1 MHVACLVWYAEYSTR
16 FFYSPFSILL
26 FHHSFTTFL
35 LLHLLALHCIT
46 VTKICVSF
54 TCKQFLA
61 FWQLFCL
68 MQGLGD
74 GVYKYLQI
82 LVFF

>member
-16 FFYSPFSILL
+16 FFIPLFHPPFPPLFYNFSPPPFSPTL
-26 FHHSFTTFL
+26 HHRDKNL
-35 LLHLLALHCIT
+35 CVIYMQT
-46 VTKICVSF
+46 VF
-54 TCKQFLA
+54 A

>member
-16 FFYSPFSILL
+16 FFIPFFLSSFSTTLL
-26 FHHSFTTFL
+26 QLFSSSTFSVTLHHRDKNL
-35 LLHLLALHCIT
+35 CVIYMQT
-46 VTKICVSF
+46 VF
-54 TCKQFLA
+54 A

-68 MQGLGD
+68 MQGLCD